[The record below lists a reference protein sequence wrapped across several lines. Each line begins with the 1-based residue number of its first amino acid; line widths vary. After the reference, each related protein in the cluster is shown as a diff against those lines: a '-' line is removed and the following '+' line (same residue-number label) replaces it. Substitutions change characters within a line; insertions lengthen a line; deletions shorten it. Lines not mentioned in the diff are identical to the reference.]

1 MASGSRGRF
10 SDPRFVSFI
19 QESNRKTLDT
29 RFRDLVL
36 KGRKALG
43 FALAAGAACGVAWV
57 LVESAHALSMF

>member
-10 SDPRFVSFI
+10 GDPRFVSFI

-43 FALAAGAACGVAWV
+43 FAFAAGAACAVAWV